1 VAELTKTSSR
11 GATSASSAEG
21 NAELSAVLAALAS
34 AGDVA
39 YVWDIDSDTIQWH
52 GSLAMLGFDDIVP
65 LATGQAFAE
74 RINPDDLL
82 QRQQQLHAHYSR
94 GLPFDCEYRVRLQG
108 GSFGWLHDR
117 GAAELDHVGRPKCV
131 RGVVRLV
138 TSRKTQEQ
146 RLELLANYDDLTG
159 HFNKKRLREVLD
171 HQLAASSR
179 AGSSGAY
186 LAIGIDKLA
195 TINDAFG
202 YDVADQVLIEI
213 GRRLDRCLRVSDV
226 VGRVG
231 GDRFGVILAHC
242 SESNVGIAAEKIL
255 TTVSRTPIE
264 TAAGPVYATVS
275 IGSTIFPDQAK
286 TSYEVMTR
294 AESALSEAK
303 RAGRDCFVP
312 YRLSEEQRRSHR
324 VGMALGEKVQ
334 RALKE
339 NRLPLA
345 YQPVVSSAT
354 GVVDYHECLLRMIDD
369 DGRVVAAGAFVAA
382 IEQLGFIRVIDRYVL
397 ETAIDQI
404 ASHPGF
410 CLGINISGLTAT
422 DRTWLRVVTAML
434 KGKPEIAS
442 RVLVEITETAALHD
456 LEESARFVA
465 ALRDL
470 GCRVALDDFG
480 AGFTS
485 LRHLQALAVDTVKID
500 GSFVRNLTQ
509 SVENQ
514 IFLRHLVGLAN
525 TLGLHTVAEM
535 VETAEEAAI
544 LRREGVGF
552 LQGYYF
558 GKPSLGKPWLPAAAA
573 VAPQRLA
580 AGSAGAGR

>member
-1 VAELTKTSSR
+1 MADLTKKST
-11 GATSASSAEG
+11 GTATAPSVDVKTD
-21 NAELSAVLAALAS
+21 LSDVLAALAS

-39 YVWDIDSDTIQWH
+39 YVWDIESDAMTWH
-52 GSLAMLGFDDIVP
+52 GSLQMLGFDAEIAI
-65 LATGQAFAE
+65 ATGQAFAE

-82 QRQQQLHAHYSR
+82 QRQQQLHAHYAR
-94 GLPFDCEYRVRLQG
+94 GQTFDCEYRVRLQG

-117 GAAELDHVGRPKCV
+117 GTAELDHVGRPKRL

-179 AGSSGAY
+179 AGNSGAY

-202 YDVADQVLIEI
+202 YDNADQILIEI

-242 SESNVGIAAEKIL
+242 AEAQVSAAAEKIL
-255 TTVSRTPIE
+255 ATVSRSPIE
-264 TAAGPVYATVS
+264 TAAGPIYATVS
-275 IGSTIFPDQAK
+275 IGSAIFPDQAK

-312 YRLSEEQRRSHR
+312 YRLSEEQRRRHR
-324 VGMALGEKVQ
+324 VGMALGEQVQ

-354 GVVDYHECLLRMIDD
+354 GEVDYYECLLRMIGE
-369 DGRVVAAGAFVAA
+369 DGRTVAAGAFVAA
-382 IEQLGFIRVIDRYVL
+382 IEQMGFIRVIDRYVL
-397 ETAIDQI
+397 ETAVEQI

-422 DRTWLRVVTAML
+422 DRAWLRAVTAML
-434 KGKPEIAS
+434 KDKPEIAR

-509 SVENQ
+509 SEDNQ
-514 IFLRHLVGLAN
+514 VFLRHLVGLAS
-525 TLGLHTVAEM
+525 TLGLQTVAEM
-535 VETAEEAAI
+535 VETAEEADI

-558 GKPSLGKPWLPAAAA
+558 GKPTLEKPWLVPVAASPL
-573 VAPQRLA
+573 V
-580 AGSAGAGR
+580 AGSKG

>member
-1 VAELTKTSSR
+1 M
-11 GATSASSAEG
+11 
-21 NAELSAVLAALAS
+21 AELSTVLAALAS
-34 AGDVA
+34 SGDVA
-39 YVWDIDSDTIQWH
+39 YVWDIASDVIAWH
-52 GSLAMLGFDDIVP
+52 GSLPMLGFGDAVT

-82 QRQQQLHAHYSR
+82 LRQQQLHAHYAR
-94 GLPFDCEYRVRLQG
+94 GVPFDCEYRVRLQA

-117 GAAELDHVGRPKCV
+117 GAAELDRVGRPK
-131 RGVVRLV
+131 RLLGVVRLV
-138 TSRKTQEQ
+138 TGRKAQEQ

-159 HFNKKRLREVLD
+159 HFNRKRLREVLD
-171 HQLAASSR
+171 HQLAASVR
-179 AGSSGAY
+179 AGNAGAY
-186 LAIGIDKLA
+186 LAVGIDKLA
-195 TINDAFG
+195 SINDAFG
-202 YDVADQVLIEI
+202 YDAADQVLIEI

-231 GDRFGVILAHC
+231 GDRFGIILAHC
-242 SESNVGIAAEKIL
+242 GEPHINVAAEKIL
-255 TTVSRTPIE
+255 ATVSRMPIE
-264 TAAGPVYATVS
+264 TAAGPIYATVS
-275 IGSTIFPDQAK
+275 VGSAIFPEQAK

-294 AESALSEAK
+294 AEAALSEAK
-303 RAGRDCFVP
+303 RNGRDCFVP
-312 YRLSEEQRRSHR
+312 YRLSEEQRRNHR
-324 VGMALGEKVQ
+324 VGMALGERVQ

-354 GVVDYHECLLRMIDD
+354 GEVDYYECLLRMIDE
-369 DGRVVAAGAFVAA
+369 DGRTVAAGAFVAA

-397 ETAIDQI
+397 ETAVEQI

-422 DRTWLRVVTAML
+422 DRAWLRAITALL

-456 LEESARFVA
+456 LEESVRFVT

-509 SVENQ
+509 SPDNQ
-514 IFLRHLVGLAN
+514 VFLRHLVGLAD

-544 LRREGVGF
+544 LRREGVAF

-558 GKPSLGKPWLPAAAA
+558 GRPSLDKPWLIVPDAR
-573 VAPQRLA
+573 PLIIGA
-580 AGSAGAGR
+580 AG

>member
-1 VAELTKTSSR
+1 MAELTKIP
-11 GATSASSAEG
+11 SSATTSGPDSDG
-21 NAELSAVLAALAS
+21 NAELTTVLAALAS

-39 YVWDIDSDTIQWH
+39 YVWDIDSDLISWH
-52 GSLAMLGFDDIVP
+52 GSLQMLGFDNGVT

-82 QRQQQLHAHYSR
+82 LRQQQLHAHYSR
-94 GLPFDCEYRVRLQG
+94 GLPFDAEYRVRLQG

-117 GAAELDHVGRPKCV
+117 GTAELDSVGRPK
-131 RGVVRLV
+131 RFLGVLRLV
-138 TSRKTQEQ
+138 TGRKTQEQ

-159 HFNKKRLREVLD
+159 HFNRKRLREVLD
-171 HQLAASSR
+171 HQLAASLR
-179 AGSSGAY
+179 AGSPGAY
-186 LAIGIDKLA
+186 LAVGIDKLA
-195 TINDAFG
+195 AINDAFG
-202 YDVADQVLIEI
+202 YDAADQVLIEI

-242 SESNVGIAAEKIL
+242 GEKNVGIAAEKIL
-255 TTVSRTPIE
+255 ATASRTPIE
-264 TAAGPVYATVS
+264 TAAGPIYATVS
-275 IGSTIFPDQAK
+275 IGSAIFPEQAK

-294 AESALSEAK
+294 AEAALSEAK

-312 YRLSEEQRRSHR
+312 YRLSEEQRRRHR

-345 YQPVVSSAT
+345 YQPVVSSVT
-354 GVVDYHECLLRMIDD
+354 GEVDYYECLLRMIDE

-382 IEQLGFIRVIDRYVL
+382 IEQLGFIRIIDRYVL
-397 ETAIDQI
+397 ETAIEEI
-404 ASHPGF
+404 AAHPGF

-422 DRTWLRVVTAML
+422 DRAWLRAVTAML
-434 KGKPEIAS
+434 KDKPEIAG

-456 LEESARFVA
+456 LEESARFVS

-509 SVENQ
+509 SKDNQ
-514 IFLRHLVGLAN
+514 AFLRHLVGLAN
-525 TLGLHTVAEM
+525 TLGLDTVAEM

-544 LRREGVGF
+544 LKREGVAF

-558 GKPSLGKPWLPAAAA
+558 GKPSLEKPWLAAAPKSP
-573 VAPQRLA
+573 VI
-580 AGSAGAGR
+580 AGFGR